1 MSLRTKLLYSF
12 GLLAVLPLLLMGL
25 FHYAGSMRTVERH
38 LVAQVEQIAE
48 RAADEL
54 TRRHEIHVSD
64 LRLLAENAETQW
76 LFRALARGTARS
88 AEVEA
93 ARRSAE
99 GYVETVWS
107 RMSPYYRAVELR
119 DASGAVVLAPGPR
132 VPDWTTLPGERVAAS
147 WSSDGRALGRPVLE
161 QPIRDEVSGVRLGT
175 VVAVP
180 RLTELLPIEALETR
194 FGSRGYSLVVD
205 RATGRLVHDSR
216 PASPP
221 VGAAG
226 SPAGSGAGQVTEPG
240 TGGGSGGAPPGFD
253 LTSAQFSASRG
264 EFRFSQGG
272 ATGVAAFVSLDD
284 PPWTVVSVATLE
296 EFSAP
301 FERMRALNLAVVLL
315 VLGAVAVASLLVVRR
330 ATRSL
335 EELTAAAGDVARGEF
350 LPSLPPPGHDEVGR
364 LAGAFSTMVDRIREM
379 MAQLQA
385 SRQMAAV
392 GEFAAELAHEIRN
405 PLTSV
410 KLNLQRIDRAVA
422 AEGGPAEAAAPL
434 SIALRE
440 VARLERVVRGVLD
453 LGRPRPLERE
463 SVSLNGVAAAA
474 VDAIRPEAEAGG
486 VRVVMA
492 LTTADDRVLADADQL
507 RGALLNLLLNGIEAM
522 PGGGELFVSTAPEP
536 EAGPPV
542 LPPHPPRLARQTLP
556 PYEPHLLRPPLPPNA
571 LHSPHG
577 GGAPTHTGGIVLMVR
592 DSGPGVPAAVRE
604 RLFRP
609 FFTTKPGGTG
619 LGLAVALRTVEEHGG
634 RLDLVN
640 GSDAGPGA
648 TFRLVLPV
656 VGRPV
661 QAGAAL

>member
-1 MSLRTKLLYSF
+1 MHRMSLRTKLLYSF

-54 TRRHEIHVSD
+54 ARRHEIHVSD
-64 LRLLAENAETQW
+64 LHLLAENAETQW
-76 LFRALARGTARS
+76 LFRALARRPANS
-88 AEVEA
+88 AEVAA

-99 GYVETVWS
+99 EYVGTVWS
-107 RMSPYYRAVELR
+107 RLTPYYRAVELR
-119 DASGAVVLAPGPR
+119 DASGAVALAPGPR
-132 VPDWTTLPGERVAAS
+132 IPDWTALPGERVAA

-180 RLTELLPIEALETR
+180 RLTELLPMEALETR

-205 RATGRLVHDSR
+205 RATGRLLHDTR
-216 PASPP
+216 PGNAPGSSPV
-221 VGAAG
+221 VGGDARSADLAVIARSDG
-226 SPAGSGAGQVTEPG
+226 VL
-240 TGGGSGGAPPGFD
+240 PGFD
-253 LTSAQFSASRG
+253 LNVAQLAASRG
-264 EFRFSQGG
+264 AFRFSQDG

-284 PPWTVVSVATLE
+284 PPWTVVTVATLE

-350 LPSLPPPGHDEVGR
+350 LPALPPAGQDEVGR

-422 AEGGPAEAAAPL
+422 AEGGPTEAAAPL

-463 SVSLNGVAAAA
+463 PVSLNEVAAAA
-474 VDAIRPEAEAGG
+474 VDAIRPEAEANGIR
-486 VRVVMA
+486 VRLA
-492 LTTADDRVLADADQL
+492 CTTAPDRVLASADQL

-522 PGGGELFVSTAPEP
+522 PGGGELVVATSPGPA
-536 EAGPPV
+536 AGPPL
-542 LPPHPPRLARQTLP
+542 LPPSPSRLARQTLP
-556 PYEPHLLRPPLPPNA
+556 PDEPHRFHPPLPSPP
-571 LHSPHG
+571 LHAPRG
-577 GGAPTHTGGIVLMVR
+577 GGVAMRTGTIVLTVQ
-592 DSGPGVPAAVRE
+592 DSGPGVPAGARE
-604 RLFRP
+604 RIFRP

-619 LGLAVALRTVEEHGG
+619 LGLAAALRTVEEHGG

-640 GSDAGPGA
+640 GSDAGTGA

-656 VGRPV
+656 LARPGA
-661 QAGAAL
+661 AGAAL

>member
-25 FHYAGSMRTVERH
+25 FHYAGSMTTVERH

-54 TRRHEIHVSD
+54 TRRHEIHVSE

-76 LFRALARGTARS
+76 LLRALSRGTARS

-99 GYVETVWS
+99 EYVGTVWS
-107 RMSPYYRAVELR
+107 RLSPYYRAVELR
-119 DASGAVVLAPGPR
+119 DAGGALVLAPGPR
-132 VPDWTTLPGERVAAS
+132 VPEWATLPGERVADS
-147 WSSDGRALGRPVLE
+147 WASDGRALGRPVLE
-161 QPIRDEVSGVRLGT
+161 QPIRDQVSGVLLGT

-194 FGSRGYSLVVD
+194 FGSRGYNLVVD
-205 RATGRLVHDSR
+205 RVNGRLVHDSR
-216 PASPP
+216 PMSPP
-221 VGAAG
+221 G
-226 SPAGSGAGQVTEPG
+226 SPAGGATGGGPGESGAGAAG
-240 TGGGSGGAPPGFD
+240 TPLGFD
-253 LTSAQFSASRG
+253 LTSARFAAPRG

-284 PPWTVVSVATLE
+284 PPWTVVTVATLE

-350 LPSLPPPGHDEVGR
+350 LPALPPPGQDEVGR

-434 SIALRE
+434 GIALRE

-463 SVSLNGVAAAA
+463 PVPLNELAAAA

-486 VRVVMA
+486 VRVVTA
-492 LTTADDRVLADADQL
+492 LTTADDRVLANADQL

-522 PGGGELFVSTAPEP
+522 PGGGELFVSTSPEP
-536 EAGPPV
+536 GEGPPV
-542 LPPHPPRLARQTLP
+542 LPPHPPRQTRQTLP
-556 PYEPHLLRPPLPPNA
+556 PHEPHFLRPPLPTHA
-571 LHSPHG
+571 LHSTLG
-577 GGAPTHTGGIVLMVR
+577 GVTPLRAGGIVLTVR
-592 DSGPGVPAAVRE
+592 DSGPGVPADVRE

-640 GSDAGPGA
+640 GGEAGPGA
-648 TFRLVLPV
+648 AFRLVLPL
-656 VGRPV
+656 VGRAA

>member
-54 TRRHEIHVSD
+54 ARRHEVHVSD

-88 AEVEA
+88 AEVET
-93 ARRSAE
+93 ARRSADE
-99 GYVETVWS
+99 YVGTVWS
-107 RMSPYYRAVELR
+107 RMSSYYRTVELL

-180 RLTELLPIEALETR
+180 RLSELLPIEALETR

-216 PASPP
+216 PGGPP
-221 VGAAG
+221 GTPPSGPAVGEPG
-226 SPAGSGAGQVTEPG
+226 GGAGSG
-240 TGGGSGGAPPGFD
+240 GSLPGFD
-253 LTSAQFSASRG
+253 LATAQFAASRG

-272 ATGVAAFVSLDD
+272 ATGVAAFVSLAD

-315 VLGAVAVASLLVVRR
+315 VLGAVAVASLLAVRR

-350 LPSLPPPGHDEVGR
+350 LPALPPPGQDEVGR

-463 SVSLNGVAAAA
+463 PVSLNEVAAAA
-474 VDAIRPEAEAGG
+474 VDAIRTEAEASG
-486 VRVVMA
+486 VRVRTA
-492 LTTADDRVLADADQL
+492 CTTADDRVLADADQL

-522 PGGGELFVSTAPEP
+522 PGGGELLVSTSHEP
-536 EAGPPV
+536 AAGLPL
-542 LPPHPPRLARQTLP
+542 LPPHP
-556 PYEPHLLRPPLPPNA
+556 

-577 GGAPTHTGGIVLMVR
+577 GGAPTRTGGIVLTVR
-592 DSGPGVPAAVRE
+592 DSGPGVPEDVRE

-634 RLDLVN
+634 RLDLLN
-640 GSDAGPGA
+640 GREDGTGA
-648 TFRLVLPV
+648 TFRLVLPL
-656 VGRPV
+656 VGRPAS
-661 QAGAAL
+661 AGAAR